1 MAKKKTLHERMKAN
15 PKDWRIADVE
25 TVCAEWDLTINPPM
39 GGGSHYRIRAKGVAF
54 VLTIPARR
62 PIKAIYIKLLTN
74 FIDDHCVNMA
84 VEKG

>member
-1 MAKKKTLHERMKAN
+1 
-15 PKDWRIADVE
+15 
-25 TVCAEWDLTINPPM
+25 
-39 GGGSHYRIRAKGVAF
+39 VAF

-84 VEKG
+84 GEKG